1 MMTQP
6 DATTQRTPIPCPRI
20 TALRVAGR
28 TWLAR
33 TEGAGCGAAWG
44 QALAALD
51 YRSHATTDGCHPTFW
66 IDEDALRVLI
76 VECSRLGVRVEA
88 VDGTQ
93 LPTALVR

>member
-1 MMTQP
+1 MTRP
-6 DATTQRTPIPCPRI
+6 ALEQRTPTPCPRI
-20 TALRVAGR
+20 TVLRVAGR
-28 TWLAR
+28 TWQAR
-33 TEGAGCGAAWG
+33 TEGQGSGSAWG

-51 YRSHATTDGCHPTFW
+51 YRAHATTDGVHPTFW